1 MGKKLIITAALCGAG
16 TTKKQTPCVPITPEE
31 IAADAVACAKAGA
44 AVIHIHVRD
53 ENGVNSMD
61 TKRFCQVVDLVR
73 EECGKAGVDPVLNL
87 TTSGSKWPEDI
98 RRAHLPILKPE
109 MCSYDPGTMNW
120 ANSYIF
126 SNSPAFLE
134 QLGHDT
140 QELGIKP
147 ECEIFDGG
155 MMGNV
160 DYYVKKGVLKG
171 PIHYQFVLGVAEACG
186 ETRTPWPSCCPK
198 CSQVPPGLL
207 LALGGIIC
215 PACFWDW
222 PRAAMA
228 CGLAWRTTS

>member
-98 RRAHLPILKPE
+98 RRI
-109 MCSYDPGTMNW
+109 
-120 ANSYIF
+120 
-126 SNSPAFLE
+126 
-134 QLGHDT
+134 
-140 QELGIKP
+140 
-147 ECEIFDGG
+147 
-155 MMGNV
+155 
-160 DYYVKKGVLKG
+160 
-171 PIHYQFVLGVAEACG
+171 
-186 ETRTPWPSCCPK
+186 
-198 CSQVPPGLL
+198 
-207 LALGGIIC
+207 
-215 PACFWDW
+215 
-222 PRAAMA
+222 
-228 CGLAWRTTS
+228 